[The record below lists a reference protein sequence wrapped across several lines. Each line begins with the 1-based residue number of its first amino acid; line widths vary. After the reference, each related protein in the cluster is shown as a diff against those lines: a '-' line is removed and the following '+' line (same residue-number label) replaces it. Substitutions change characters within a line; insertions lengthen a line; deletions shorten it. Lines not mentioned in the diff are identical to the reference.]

1 MINSYHIKMEDE
13 CSIGNDETR
22 IFILSSYASNKM
34 NRVPCV
40 LCKTMLHIFDRYPLL
55 DGTFFLSPK
64 QHSKACIQVKLEG
77 KTSFLTAVCMFCLE
91 GWTGGGIVCRFCIKP
106 WTGSHLILGTMYSY
120 DIFAAMPCCA
130 ERFKCNACNQ
140 LVCHPEQRFNFF
152 SDYSQMVSCPHCGT
166 QDAHFAKPLSVYMTK
181 DEANKQ
187 LQLAQN
193 FQQQLN
199 MQQHQALQNQP
210 NFLSLNSTANNLNLQ
225 GQACGG
231 AVGGS
236 GFMGAGI
243 LPSPAVGGSRVHR
256 VNSA

>member
-1 MINSYHIKMEDE
+1 
-13 CSIGNDETR
+13 
-22 IFILSSYASNKM
+22 
-34 NRVPCV
+34 
-40 LCKTMLHIFDRYPLL
+40 
-55 DGTFFLSPK
+55 
-64 QHSKACIQVKLEG
+64 
-77 KTSFLTAVCMFCLE
+77 
-91 GWTGGGIVCRFCIKP
+91 
-106 WTGSHLILGTMYSY
+106 
-120 DIFAAMPCCA
+120 
-130 ERFKCNACNQ
+130 
-140 LVCHPEQRFNFF
+140 
-152 SDYSQMVSCPHCGT
+152 MVSCPHCGT
-166 QDAHFAKPLSVYMTK
+166 QDAHFTKPLSVYMTK

-210 NFLSLNSTANNLNLQ
+210 NFLSLNPTANNLNLQ